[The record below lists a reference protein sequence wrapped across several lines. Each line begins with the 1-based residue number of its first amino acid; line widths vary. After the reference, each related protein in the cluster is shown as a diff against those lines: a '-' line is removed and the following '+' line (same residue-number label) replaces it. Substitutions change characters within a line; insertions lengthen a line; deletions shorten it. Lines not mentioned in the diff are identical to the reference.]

1 MNQQLIF
8 NNDFAYNG
16 ARQAVSF
23 SCLVAGLKVNC
34 FIAVPAGATAA
45 EFLSSVKAAAFSWED
60 SAEQAIA
67 DDAYN
72 EAGEIWFELPG

>member
-1 MNQQLIF
+1 MNQSLIF
-8 NNDFAYNG
+8 NNDFALSLEK
-16 ARQAVSF
+16 QAVTF

-34 FIAVPAGATAA
+34 YIPLPTDIAAQQ
-45 EFLSSVKAAAFSWED
+45 FLQQVIKDAFSWED

-72 EAGEIWFELPG
+72 SAGEIWL

>member
-8 NNDFAYNG
+8 NNDFTYDVVS
-16 ARQAVSF
+16 QAVRF

-34 FIAVPAGATAA
+34 FIALPASATAA
-45 EFLSSVKAAAFSWED
+45 DFLTSVKAAAFSWED
-60 SAEQAIA
+60 RAEQAIA

-72 EAGEIWFELPG
+72 DAGEIWL

>member
-1 MNQQLIF
+1 MNQSTIF
-8 NNDFAYNG
+8 NNDFALALNKK
-16 ARQAVSF
+16 AVTF

-34 FIAVPAGATAA
+34 YIPLPTTVTAQQ
-45 EFLSSVKAAAFSWED
+45 FLQQVRDDAFSWED

-72 EAGEIWFELPG
+72 EDGEIWL

>member
-8 NNDFAYNG
+8 NDDVGFDAP
-16 ARQAVSF
+16 RQAVSF
-23 SCLVAGLKVNC
+23 NCLVAGLKVYC
-34 FIAVPAGATAA
+34 YIACPLNTEPDVFVAKIKA
-45 EFLSSVKAAAFSWED
+45 ELFNWED

-72 EAGEIWFELPG
+72 EAGEIWL